1 MASFESSSAKSSAVP
16 VCEPNRIFIG
26 GPVTAFFYSTI
37 ARIRVSSEVTSG
49 ARVGVRLKEQ
59 EQEVHVRA
67 CDAPRAH
74 KPAENFRVSRE
85 QHER

>member
-1 MASFESSSAKSSAVP
+1 
-16 VCEPNRIFIG
+16 
-26 GPVTAFFYSTI
+26 VTAFFYSTI

-49 ARVGVRLKEQ
+49 ARVGVWLKEQEQ